1 MLEVGKKCEKEATLQ
16 GAKVLLVGRC
26 SLLAVNEGFGGSGRQ
41 PSFDPEAA
49 AWDEADTAECRGEV
63 GRNWVFGK
71 IVHLLPIPLDF
82 SVL

>member
-1 MLEVGKKCEKEATLQ
+1 MGKKCEKEATLQ
-16 GAKVLLVGRC
+16 GVKVLLAGRC
-26 SLLAVNEGFGGSGRQ
+26 SLLAVNEGFSGSGRQ

-71 IVHLLPIPLDF
+71 NCSSAANTPGLLSF
-82 SVL
+82 VNQ